1 MALSPANNADLAFVL
16 HTLAWRETSLIVEMF
31 TREHGRLGMIAKGAR
46 RPRSALRGLLQPFQ
60 PLEIRWAG
68 KSELRHLIGAEW
80 VGGLAPLSGQAI
92 MPGFYVNELMVRLM
106 PREDAH
112 PQLFDDYLATLGL
125 LAKGVSMQGGG
136 LDEHLNASSG
146 GASSRETTEPILR
159 RFECNLLREMGY
171 APAFDRETRS
181 GDAVTAQWLY
191 DVSPVT
197 GVARIGPAVAKPGVQ
212 EPVSQ
217 SEPEGFHGAT
227 LLALASADQSMEQAV
242 AALQDPVVATES
254 KRLLRMLLGHHLG
267 DEGLASRQ
275 VMRDLVRI

>member
-1 MALSPANNADLAFVL
+1 MASSPANNADLAFVL
-16 HTLAWRETSLIVEMF
+16 HTLPWRETSLIVEMF

-125 LAKGVSMQGGG
+125 LAKGMAMQGIG
-136 LDEHLNASSG
+136 LDEHPNASSG
-146 GASSRETTEPILR
+146 GANSRETTEPILR

-181 GDAVTAQWLY
+181 GDAVTAQSLY

-197 GVARIGPAVAKPGVQ
+197 GVARIGPVVAKPSVQ

-217 SEPEGFHGAT
+217 SEPQGFHGAT